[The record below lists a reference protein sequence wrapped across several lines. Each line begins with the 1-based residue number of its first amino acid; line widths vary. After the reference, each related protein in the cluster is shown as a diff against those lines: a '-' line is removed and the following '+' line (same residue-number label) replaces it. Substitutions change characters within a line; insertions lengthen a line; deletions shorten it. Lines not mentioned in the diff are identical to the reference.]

1 MSPAAREP
9 PGIRSTCRLR
19 FSPST
24 RYSRSASTSRPPR
37 RLNNWPPACFPKSGG
52 TDGMVISFN
61 GTKAPNIF
69 SAPPA
74 PEETSSESTGSF
86 TDQMSSALGN
96 QAADGS
102 DVKVPKGQDSGA
114 RQILAAAADSSSPA
128 PAAPATSAPAAAAVS
143 NGTVSGEPLDDAARS
158 KLIQAEIDAYWA
170 GQPPAVQ
177 QLRNI
182 GDFVQRMSMA
192 NQLASQGYS
201 IDKSIMVWGYDPMK
215 TMVTRQIYGY
225 SWVPSLN
232 Q

>member
-1 MSPAAREP
+1 
-9 PGIRSTCRLR
+9 
-19 FSPST
+19 
-24 RYSRSASTSRPPR
+24 
-37 RLNNWPPACFPKSGG
+37 
-52 TDGMVISFN
+52 MVISFN

-69 SAPPA
+69 AAPTA

-86 TDQMSSALGN
+86 TDQLSSALGN
-96 QAADGS
+96 QPGGGS
-102 DVKVPKGQDSGA
+102 DVKASQGQDSGA

-128 PAAPATSAPAAAAVS
+128 PAAPAASAPAAAAVS

-170 GQPPAVQ
+170 GQPAAVQ

-182 GDFVQRMSMA
+182 RDFVQRMSMA

-232 Q
+232 QSVDATPPPGFALPGQTPYDPAHPAPGSITVSTKFADGLGISDPFKLYDQPS

>member
-1 MSPAAREP
+1 
-9 PGIRSTCRLR
+9 
-19 FSPST
+19 
-24 RYSRSASTSRPPR
+24 
-37 RLNNWPPACFPKSGG
+37 
-52 TDGMVISFN
+52 MVISFN

-69 SAPPA
+69 AAPTA

-86 TDQMSSALGN
+86 TDQLSSALGN
-96 QAADGS
+96 QPGGGS
-102 DVKVPKGQDSGA
+102 DVKASQGQDSGA

-128 PAAPATSAPAAAAVS
+128 PAAPAASAPAAAAVS

-170 GQPPAVQ
+170 GQPAAVQ

-232 Q
+232 QSVDATPPPGFALPGQTPYDPAHPAPGSITVSTKFADGLGISDPFKLYDQPS

>member
-1 MSPAAREP
+1 
-9 PGIRSTCRLR
+9 
-19 FSPST
+19 
-24 RYSRSASTSRPPR
+24 
-37 RLNNWPPACFPKSGG
+37 
-52 TDGMVISFN
+52 MVISFN

-69 SAPPA
+69 AAPTA

-86 TDQMSSALGN
+86 TDQLSSALGN
-96 QAADGS
+96 QPGGGS
-102 DVKVPKGQDSGA
+102 DVKASQGQDSGA

-128 PAAPATSAPAAAAVS
+128 PAAPAASAPAAAAVS

-170 GQPPAVQ
+170 GQPAAVQ

-232 Q
+232 QSVDATLPGQTPYDPAHPAPGSITVSTKFADGLGISDPFKLYDQPS

>member
-1 MSPAAREP
+1 
-9 PGIRSTCRLR
+9 
-19 FSPST
+19 
-24 RYSRSASTSRPPR
+24 
-37 RLNNWPPACFPKSGG
+37 
-52 TDGMVISFN
+52 MVISFN

-69 SAPPA
+69 AAPTA

-86 TDQMSSALGN
+86 TDQLSSALGSEP
-96 QAADGS
+96 GS
-102 DVKVPKGQDSGA
+102 GAGIKSPQSQDSGA
-114 RQILAAAADSSSPA
+114 SQILGAAADAGSPAPKAQSGSAPVAAAA
-128 PAAPATSAPAAAAVS
+128 S

-158 KLIQAEIDAYWA
+158 KLIQSEIDAYWA
-170 GQPPAVQ
+170 AQPAEVQ

-192 NQLASQGYS
+192 NQLASKGYA

-232 Q
+232 QSVDATPPPGFALPGQTPYDPAHPAPGSIEVSTKFADGLGISDPFALYQQQS